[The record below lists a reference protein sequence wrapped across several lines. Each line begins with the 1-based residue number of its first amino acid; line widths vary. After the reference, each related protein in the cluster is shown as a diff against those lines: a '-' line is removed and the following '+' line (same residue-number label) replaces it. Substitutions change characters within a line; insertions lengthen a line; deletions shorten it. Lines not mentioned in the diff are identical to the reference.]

1 MRRCARDMVTL
12 RCAEH
17 ALRFPRAMEI
27 DRGFGAMS
35 IQAVLLP
42 LFVEVILTF
51 VLLYWM
57 AHLRTSAFRK
67 GDIKAQ
73 NIALREPN
81 WPPHITQ
88 VSNAYH
94 NQLEL
99 PVLFYV
105 LTILAWITRHADLLF
120 VVLAWI
126 FVLSRLVHA
135 YIHVTD
141 NNVNRRGPAFGL
153 GALVLTIMWLIFMIR
168 ILLGI

>member
-1 MRRCARDMVTL
+1 
-12 RCAEH
+12 
-17 ALRFPRAMEI
+17 
-27 DRGFGAMS
+27 MS

-57 AHLRTSAFRK
+57 AYVRTRAIRI
-67 GDIKAQ
+67 GEIKAQ

-81 WPPHITQ
+81 WPPGITQ
-88 VSNAYH
+88 VGNAYH

-105 LTILAWITRHADLLF
+105 LTILSLVTRHADLLF
-120 VVLAWI
+120 VVLAWV
-126 FVLSRLVHA
+126 FVASRIVHA

-141 NNVNRRGPAFGL
+141 NNVNRRGPIFGL
-153 GALVLTIMWLIFMIR
+153 GALVLTIMWLVFMVR